1 MANSPY
7 LAPMGAFPETE
18 AQRLYRYNLHV
29 QWEQDEA
36 ARIKRDYLKAHGI
49 AKWNEYQARLVR
61 DAEAR
66 ATLQAQRADEK
77 RIQDTKDILLNKVLE
92 RISVSPLL
100 DPLDRGSYTYEV
112 QAAQNLREGRDP
124 ASLRQLAADL
134 LRRTIAEQEYNGSA
148 AQRAARAAFGG
159 REEEKQK
166 NITIQMGKKLG
177 PGSNI
182 VTLFNIYSGWIAKLK
197 QLETQYPAVLNADAV
212 ARAALASEDPS
223 YKMDYRAG
231 TIIKTDVLATSAAVS
246 TAIGGGLPGMA
257 NGGLGTL
264 NAAQLA
270 DLRATLDKEGKKK
283 AEIAA
288 KLKDK
293 SDQEKKAAKNL
304 AYAVE
309 QQQQGATGSNGRT
322 PVAFVPSKPPVPKPP
337 LDKIP
342 PKTPVTKTPVPGK
355 GPSAFTGKPP
365 AGSKSNGKN
374 K

>member
-1 MANSPY
+1 MANSPF
-7 LAPMGAFPETE
+7 LVPPRGPFPETE
-18 AQRLYRYNLHV
+18 AQRLYRENQHIE
-29 QWEQDEA
+29 WEQNEA
-36 ARIKRDYLKAHGI
+36 ARIKRDYIKAHGI
-49 AKWNEYQARLVR
+49 AKWNESQARLVR
-61 DAEAR
+61 DAGAR
-66 ATLQAQRADEK
+66 TALQAQMADEK
-77 RIQDTKDILLNKVLE
+77 RIQDTKDILLNKVLG
-92 RISVSPLL
+92 RIYVSPRL
-100 DPLDRGSYTYEV
+100 DPIDSGTYTYEV
-112 QAAQNLREGRDP
+112 QKAKDLREGRDP

-159 REEEKQK
+159 QAEEKQK
-166 NITIQMGKKLG
+166 KITIQMGKDLG

-231 TIIKTDVLATSAAVS
+231 TIIKTDVSAASAAVS

-270 DLRATLDKEGKKK
+270 DLRATLNKEAEKK

-293 SDQEKKAAKNL
+293 SDREKKAAADL
-304 AYAVE
+304 AKAVQE
-309 QQQQGATGSNGRT
+309 QQDKERGPMGGT
-322 PVAFVPSKPPVPKPP
+322 PVAPLVSKPPPV
-337 LDKIP
+337 
-342 PKTPVTKTPVPGK
+342 KTPVKPAKPPK
-355 GPSAFTGKPP
+355 HTGK
-365 AGSKSNGKN
+365 KK
-374 K
+374 